1 VMFRQNSADQHAEH
15 GAAEQNCQDDQ
26 SD

>member
-1 VMFRQNSADQHAEH
+1 MFRQNSADQHAEH